1 MGYKVFISY
10 STDDMNLVNE
20 LTNNFRKMGIEVY
33 VAGYYPELGES
44 LPNKIERNI
53 DSSDAMVVLLTRMGA
68 RSAWVQ
74 QEIGFAK
81 AKNKLI
87 IPLVDEGEKIKGFIM
102 DKEYLKINPENIQET
117 IDKLL
122 PKINK
127 LKTQKETNQVLLWG
141 GIAIFAVWL
150 LTRD

>member
-20 LTNNFRKMGIEVY
+20 LSNNIRKMGIEVY
-33 VAGYYPELGES
+33 IAEHYPELGES
-44 LPNKIERNI
+44 LPSKIERNI
-53 DSSDAMVVLLTRMGA
+53 NSSDAMVVILTRMGA
-68 RSAWVQ
+68 RSEWVQ

-87 IPLVDEGEKIKGFIM
+87 IPLVDEGVKIKGFIM

-122 PKINK
+122 PKVNE
-127 LKTQKETNQVLLWG
+127 LKKQKETNQVLLWG